1 MLEINTGGKKAMY
14 LKSIHNVNVGPI
26 KDAKIIFPF
35 NEDKLPKPVVIVG
48 ENGTGKSVLLSNVV
62 DSFHEIARLAFDD
75 VVEKSDFNGYQYYKA
90 VLGQEIRIGEKFM
103 YSYLQYED
111 GDVATRFFEYLFKC
125 GEFSFKKF
133 CDNEG
138 IKRENCRFQESRSDK
153 QLTFTEKDVEIIFGK
168 NIVCYFP
175 PSRYEKPNWLGA
187 RYYDSEN
194 SSKFEHPSIRENIS
208 RRLGI
213 SISVEDV
220 TNDTLQWLLDVI
232 VDAKFSLDVQENGG
246 VKVYQPN
253 NEIFAIPVTKEAI
266 GNSIISVTAK
276 SNLELIMSQIIG
288 QKICFGLNLR
298 NANKSRFHIRS
309 VDDGKILIPSLDAL
323 STGQSALFNIF
334 ATIIRYADR
343 ISITNGIDL
352 QNITG
357 IVVIDE
363 AELHLHSNL
372 QRDVLPRLL
381 KLFPKVQ
388 FIISSHSPLFLL
400 GMDKVYDR
408 DGYEIYEM
416 PSARIITA
424 EKFSEFGKAYE
435 YLTKTETH
443 QQKIREAIQ
452 NHIGKPL
459 IITEGSTDW
468 KHMKAAF
475 ENLKTKPQYENYAN
489 LDFEFLEYE
498 PGELASKEN
507 VSEKATY
514 LKMGKDVLKQ
524 MCREFAKLQQ
534 SRKIIFIADRDDE
547 KINKEFS
554 EKDRLFKNHGNN
566 VFSFVLPVP
575 EHRASTPNICIEHF
589 YKDYEI
595 KTPVEINGI
604 KRRIYLGNEFTN
616 DGISLD
622 GKLFCRDRNSCGD
635 GKINIIDGND
645 EKSVYAIN
653 DPDKINLA
661 LPKMEFAKRI
671 LGHSPEFA
679 SFDFDSFRLI
689 FDVIKQILDNPD
701 V

>member
-1 MLEINTGGKKAMY
+1 MY

-111 GDVATRFFEYLFKC
+111 GDGDGATRFFEYLFKC
-125 GEFSFKKF
+125 GEFSLKKF

-138 IKRENCRFQESRSDK
+138 IKRENCRFQESGSDK

-187 RYYDSEN
+187 KYYDSEN

-232 VDAKFSLDVQENGG
+232 VDAKFSCDVQENGG

-253 NEIFAIPVTKEAI
+253 NEIFAIPVTKEEI

-498 PGELASKEN
+498 SSKPK
-507 VSEKATY
+507 SEINGHK
-514 LKMGKDVLKQ
+514 KGNGIEMGKDALNQ
-524 MCREFAKLQQ
+524 MCKEHAKLHQ
-534 SRKIIFIADRDDE
+534 SRKIIFIADRDD
-547 KINKEFS
+547 KNIIKELQGERFPF
-554 EKDRLFKNHGNN
+554 KDWGNN
-566 VFSFVLPVP
+566 IFSFVLPVP
-575 EHRASTPNICIEHF
+575 KHRSSTPEICIEH
-589 YKDYEI
+589 YYTDLEI
-595 KTPVEINGI
+595 KTSVEIDGI
-604 KRRIYLGNEFTN
+604 LRRLYMGNEF
-616 DGISLD
+616 DDSGVGIHED
-622 GKLFCRDRNSCGD
+622 IQCRDLNSCGKN
-635 GKINIIDGND
+635 KINIIDGCDN
-645 EKSVYAIN
+645 KPVYVLR
-653 DPDKINLA
+653 DPDKKNLA
-661 LPKMEFAKRI
+661 LPKMKFADGI
-671 LGHSPEFA
+671 LNHAPEFA
-679 SFDFDSFRLI
+679 NFNFDSFHLI
-689 FDVIKQILDNPD
+689 FDIIKQILDKPD